1 MHMALKGLHRN
12 HVTDTVS
19 NFALFV
25 IHIRYINKPLASV
38 FSRDELSHGN
48 RFFQD
53 LMQDQAVGPQNSGSP
68 AQELVYGNTN
78 VTVIGKL
85 LQDIGHAGAEAVS

>member
-1 MHMALKGLHRN
+1 
-12 HVTDTVS
+12 
-19 NFALFV
+19 
-25 IHIRYINKPLASV
+25 
-38 FSRDELSHGN
+38 
-48 RFFQD
+48 
-53 LMQDQAVGPQNSGSP
+53 MQDQAVGPQNSGSP